1 MTYEDYKKELEFY
14 AEKLAYTSFA
24 NKSFPP
30 LEQRGL
36 TVESIKKFNVVFFF
50 VKKLTGEDEEDFRV
64 ELTVRYTLTL
74 QESENSSTEDATFTR
89 LSGFFE
95 NAIVEQV
102 YQAEFGDY
110 QHFSFDFGKPNA
122 IQLFDAEFV
131 LEEKLGIEDD
141 EEE

>member
-24 NKSFPP
+24 NQSFPP

-36 TVESIKKFNVVFFF
+36 TIENIKKFNVVFFF
-50 VKKLTGEDEEDFRV
+50 VKKLTGEDEEDFEV
-64 ELTVRYTLTL
+64 ELTVRYTITL
-74 QESENSSTEDATFTR
+74 QDSEGSTEDATFTR

-102 YQAEFGDY
+102 YQSDFGDY
-110 QHFSFDFGKPNA
+110 QHFSFNFGKPNA

-131 LEEKLGIEDD
+131 LEEKLGIEEDD
-141 EEE
+141 